1 MSIHGAWKFHRLF
14 RITLILIAFLLATL
28 CTGHYLYR
36 HSSHRGYDHYVGW
49 YHMPDLDRKT
59 RQPILNDPRSLGD
72 LIPIFKRG
80 DTFYTVEHFAECPL
94 KMAGE
99 TLVWDVSP
107 SSLAGTTLG
116 YNRDTHQY
124 YLRWYDTKTESG
136 DESYVPGEVYPLTK
150 TDPPDWVSDL
160 PTPAPKTLDDFL
172 GDYYY
177 AWCPILRMTIAK
189 SGERYVANGA
199 MRSESGEWET
209 DLHADLPELQP
220 MNDSLGLIWHAG
232 KKIIHIVYN
241 AALQRYEMVFHQDKV
256 LPHSISIPL
265 LRRDP
270 LRTHTGE
277 AIRTPHPNIGI
288 PAWH

>member
-1 MSIHGAWKFHRLF
+1 MSIRGTRKSRRFF
-14 RITLILIAFLLATL
+14 RITLIFIAFLLTTL
-28 CTGHYLYR
+28 CIGHYLYR

-49 YHMPDLDRKT
+49 YHKPDLDRKT
-59 RQPILNDPRSLGD
+59 RQPILNDPRSPGR

-80 DTFYTVEHFAECPL
+80 DTFYTIEHCAECPL
-94 KMAGE
+94 KMADE

-107 SSLAGTTLG
+107 SSLAGTTIG
-116 YNRDTHQY
+116 YNRDTGRY
-124 YLRWYDTKTESG
+124 YLRWYDTGTESG
-136 DESYVPGEVYPLTK
+136 VESYVPGEVYPLIQ
-150 TDPPDWVSDL
+150 TDPPDWVGDS
-160 PTPAPKTLDDFL
+160 PAPAPKTLDDFL

-177 AWCPILRMTIAK
+177 AWCPIIRMTIAK
-189 SGERYVANGA
+189 NGERYVADGA

-209 DLHADLPELQP
+209 DSHADLPELQP
-220 MNDSLGLIWHAG
+220 MNDSFGLTWNTH

-241 AALQRYEMVFHQDKV
+241 SALLRYEMVFHQDKV

-270 LRTHTGE
+270 LRTRTGE
-277 AIRTPHPNIGI
+277 AIRTTNLNIGI